1 MSLKTTSVVRQAELS
16 PMTEFGFPL
25 VGDKVQELCEYASIA
40 PFGKRNKSVVN
51 LQYRNA
57 LELTVGESLSGLALI
72 PA

>member
-1 MSLKTTSVVRQAELS
+1 MTVVHQADLS

-57 LELTVGESLSGLALI
+57 LELTVGESLLGLALI

>member
-1 MSLKTTSVVRQAELS
+1 
-16 PMTEFGFPL
+16 MTEFGFPL
-25 VGDKVQELCEYASIA
+25 VSDKVQELCEYASIA

-57 LELTVGESLSGLALI
+57 LELMVCDTLSGLALI

>member
-1 MSLKTTSVVRQAELS
+1 MTVVYQADLS

-25 VGDKVQELCEYASIA
+25 VGERVEELCEYASIA
-40 PFGKRNKSVVN
+40 PFGKRDKSVVN

-57 LELTVGESLSGLALI
+57 LELTVCESLLGLALI

>member
-1 MSLKTTSVVRQAELS
+1 MTVVHQADLS
-16 PMTEFGFPL
+16 PMTGFGFPL

-40 PFGKRNKSVVN
+40 PFGERNKSVVN

-57 LELTVGESLSGLALI
+57 LELTVGESLLGLALI